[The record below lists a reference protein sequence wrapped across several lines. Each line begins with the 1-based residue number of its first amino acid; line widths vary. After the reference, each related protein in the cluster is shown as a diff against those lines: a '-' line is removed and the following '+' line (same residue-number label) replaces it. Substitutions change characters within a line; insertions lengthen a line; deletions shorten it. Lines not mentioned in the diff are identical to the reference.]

1 MVEYLGLTVHK
12 EARLALV
19 RFALRVTRSCLKG
32 SVLHLFGQIACL
44 GTLILVAWLW
54 WLKGLSD
61 RNRVDT
67 HFELP
72 ALS

>member
-1 MVEYLGLTVHK
+1 MAEYLGLTVHK

-44 GTLILVAWLW
+44 GTLILVAWL
-54 WLKGLSD
+54 
-61 RNRVDT
+61 
-67 HFELP
+67 
-72 ALS
+72 